1 MKNIM
6 LFIIGL
12 IIMLVEVFFTNFI
25 SSFISV
31 NFLLIYIIFISLY
44 IDKNNALILCALLG
58 LISDLMSGGIV
69 GVSTILFLATSY
81 FISII
86 EKSIFKDKRG
96 IVCLLVAIVSVFYSI
111 ISAVFSAIFFVPT
124 PIIIALIKCIVAI
137 PAANTLV
144 AFFGYTIFEERL
156 KKLREE

>member
-96 IVCLLVAIVSVFYSI
+96 IVCLL
-111 ISAVFSAIFFVPT
+111 
-124 PIIIALIKCIVAI
+124 
-137 PAANTLV
+137 
-144 AFFGYTIFEERL
+144 
-156 KKLREE
+156 